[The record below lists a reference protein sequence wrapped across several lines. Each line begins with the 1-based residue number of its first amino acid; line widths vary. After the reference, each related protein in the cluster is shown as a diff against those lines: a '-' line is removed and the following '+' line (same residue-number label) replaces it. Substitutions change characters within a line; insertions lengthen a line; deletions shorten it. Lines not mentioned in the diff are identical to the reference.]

1 MSDIEAV
8 LGEDEAE
15 VGDDIGNEEA
25 RSCHYYDNN
34 ERFLVRIRC
43 RQAEMR
49 LAISNTGFKA
59 ITESHLQQQLH
70 SMRCTDPAKVNGH
83 LDTMIQIKDNLE
95 KRNIH
100 INDDVFINTIIASI
114 PKVFSPT
121 INALIIVSSKTKT

>member
-15 VGDDIGNEEA
+15 AGDDIGNEEA

-59 ITESHLQQQLH
+59 IWQAAQTGGALF
-70 SMRCTDPAKVNGH
+70 SMVIANGRYKLKQGSRLTRCLPPLVNVD
-83 LDTMIQIKDNLE
+83 LVNPQE
-95 KRNIH
+95 
-100 INDDVFINTIIASI
+100 
-114 PKVFSPT
+114 
-121 INALIIVSSKTKT
+121 